1 MPYHFLPSMDGGFF
15 GTGLGLLLGDI
26 SESVNSIINMMMDA
40 GHMASLGGGW
50 IGQELRLKG
59 GSNRFQPGEWK
70 QIPATGNDVRAAVV
84 PMTFP
89 GPDATLFQLL
99 GLLIE
104 AGREVASV
112 KDIMTGDTG
121 GKQQTA
127 TTTLALIEQGMMV
140 FSASYKRIYRSLKQE
155 FRMMCRINAAT
166 VSPQQYMQFHDEQC
180 DPQMDYHLA
189 DMDIAPVADPRS
201 VTKMQETAKA
211 QVVMQMAD
219 AGLVDRQEG
228 ARRILE
234 ATSIPD
240 VEALLPKPDP
250 MQQQIAQM
258 QMQAGM
264 ADIALKLAD
273 VQSKIADI
281 EATKAKAVKDLTDAA
296 ATAAQIQLDAQLIY
310 LNAVKDGLGQAL
322 QRGLGG
328 MAPAPGL
335 PPPAGMP
342 GGGAPAPAGLADPG
356 LLGGQPGPGFAAAG
370 FAA

>member
-1 MPYHFLPSMDGGFF
+1 
-15 GTGLGLLLGDI
+15 
-26 SESVNSIINMMMDA
+26 
-40 GHMASLGGGW
+40 
-50 IGQELRLKG
+50 
-59 GSNRFQPGEWK
+59 
-70 QIPATGNDVRAAVV
+70 
-84 PMTFP
+84 
-89 GPDATLFQLL
+89 
-99 GLLIE
+99 
-104 AGREVASV
+104 
-112 KDIMTGDTG
+112 
-121 GKQQTA
+121 
-127 TTTLALIEQGMMV
+127 MV

-335 PPPAGMP
+335 RLLRACLAAVHRRQRDLLTQAYWAGN
-342 GGGAPAPAGLADPG
+342 PAPDSQRLA
-356 LLGGQPGPGFAAAG
+356 LLREQALLEDLFESSAEDIKATMQVIDGK
-370 FAA
+370 